1 VTVEDQPNREELE
14 RLIRKMMES
23 GQLDPEVL
31 AKIAGF
37 SANPSMLSELFGQ
50 VSAMTGETGEPVNWK
65 LAFDQALE
73 ISRKTEKPAM
83 AALEEEL
90 ENAFDMARLW
100 LSEATEFT
108 NPNPP
113 KKLTR
118 SMWAQEAMPLFRE
131 LSEPVANSMAAAL
144 NENLGNTLPP
154 ELSEMLAPAQ
164 NFIGNAGASIFAM
177 QLGQSIGKLSS
188 EVLLSGEIGIP
199 LTNRPG
205 IITQNLGEFLTGLDT
220 PKSEVVI
227 YLATRELAL
236 ASLYSQAGW
245 LREQIITQVREF
257 AAGLTVDLS
266 GIEDIARRIDPTDPE
281 SMEQIIEAS
290 AMVSPRSEEQDQAL
304 ERIETVL
311 ALIEGWVDATALE
324 ATKRLPNIQAV
335 VEVFNRKR
343 ATSGASAK
351 TFEALLG
358 LEMRPRLRREATLM
372 WQRVAAEIGKDASD
386 SLWSHP
392 DQMPTAP
399 EIENPDSLMARIR
412 SGGGDFEDE
421 LRKFLSD

>member
-1 VTVEDQPNREELE
+1 LEEQPNREELE

-23 GQLDPEVL
+23 GQLDPEDL

-37 SANPSMLSELFGQ
+37 SANPAMLGDIFGQ
-50 VSAMTGETGEPVNWK
+50 VSEMTGEAGEPVNWK
-65 LAFDQALE
+65 LASTQALE
-73 ISRKTEKPAM
+73 LSRKTEKPAN
-83 AALEEEL
+83 ATLETEL
-90 ENAFDMARLW
+90 ETAFEMARLW
-100 LSEATEFT
+100 LGETTEFT
-108 NPNPP
+108 NLNPP

-144 NENLGNTLPP
+144 NENLGNSLPP

-177 QLGQSIGKLSS
+177 QLGQAIGKLSS

-199 LTNRPG
+199 LTDRPG
-205 IITQNLGEFLTGLDT
+205 IIAQNLGEFLTDLET

-236 ASLYSQAGW
+236 ASLYSHAGW

-266 GIEDIARRIDPTDPE
+266 GIEEIASRIDPTDPE

-335 VEVFNRKR
+335 VEIFNRKR

-351 TFEALLG
+351 TFETLLG

-372 WQRVAAEIGKDASD
+372 WQRVVTEIGKDASD
-386 SLWSHP
+386 ALWSHP
-392 DQMPTAP
+392 DQMPTSL
-399 EIENPDSLMARIR
+399 EIENPDSLISRIR
-412 SGGGDFEDE
+412 NGGDDFEDE
-421 LRKFLSD
+421 LRKFLTD

>member
-1 VTVEDQPNREELE
+1 MTVEDQPNREELE

>member
-1 VTVEDQPNREELE
+1 LEEQPNREELE

-23 GQLDPEVL
+23 GQLDPQDL

-37 SANPSMLSELFGQ
+37 SADPSMLSDLFGQ
-50 VSAMTGETGEPVNWK
+50 VSGMTGEPGEPVNWK
-65 LAFDQALE
+65 LALNQALE
-73 ISRKTEKPAM
+73 LSKKTEKPANSV
-83 AALEEEL
+83 LEAEL
-90 ENAFDMARLW
+90 ETAFDMARLW

-108 NPNPP
+108 NPNSP

-154 ELSEMLAPAQ
+154 ELSELAPAQ

-177 QLGQSIGKLSS
+177 QLGQAIGKLSS

-199 LTNRPG
+199 LTVRPG
-205 IITQNLGEFLTGLDT
+205 IIAQNLGEFLQDLEI
-220 PKSEVVI
+220 PKSEVLI
-227 YLATRELAL
+227 YLATREMAI
-236 ASLYSQAGW
+236 ASLYNQASW

-257 AAGLTVDLS
+257 AAGLSVDLS
-266 GIEDIARRIDPTDPE
+266 GIEEIASRIDPTDPG

-290 AMVSPRSEEQDQAL
+290 AMVSPRSPEQEQAL

-311 ALIEGWVDATALE
+311 ALIEGWVDATSLE

-335 VEVFNRKR
+335 VEIFNRKR

-372 WQRVAAEIGKDASD
+372 WQRVVADIGKNASD
-386 SLWSHP
+386 DLWSHP
-392 DQMPTAP
+392 DQMPTAL
-399 EIENPDSLMARIR
+399 EIENPDSLIARIR
-412 SGGGDFEDE
+412 NNGDDFEDE
-421 LRKFLSD
+421 LRKFLTD

>member
-1 VTVEDQPNREELE
+1 MEEQPNREELE

-23 GQLDPEVL
+23 GQLDPEDL

-37 SANPSMLSELFGQ
+37 SADPSMLSDLFGQ
-50 VSAMTGETGEPVNWK
+50 VSAMTGVAGEPVNWK
-65 LAFDQALE
+65 LALDQALE
-73 ISRKTEKPAM
+73 LSKKTEKPANSV
-83 AALEEEL
+83 LEAEL

-177 QLGQSIGKLSS
+177 QLGQAIGKLSS

-199 LTNRPG
+199 LTGRPG
-205 IITQNLGEFLTGLDT
+205 IIAQNLGEFLQDLET

-227 YLATRELAL
+227 YLATRELAIS
-236 ASLYSQAGW
+236 SLYNQAGW

-266 GIEDIARRIDPTDPE
+266 GIEEIASQIDPTDSG

-290 AMVSPRSEEQDQAL
+290 AMVSPRSPEQEQAL

-311 ALIEGWVDATALE
+311 ALIEGWVDATSLE

-335 VEVFNRKR
+335 VEIFNRKR

-372 WQRVAAEIGKDASD
+372 WQRVVADINKGASD
-386 SLWSHP
+386 ALWSHP
-392 DQMPTAP
+392 DQMPTAL
-399 EIENPDSLMARIR
+399 EIENPDSLIARIKN
-412 SGGGDFEDE
+412 GGDDFEDE
-421 LRKFLSD
+421 LRKFLTD

>member
-1 VTVEDQPNREELE
+1 
-14 RLIRKMMES
+14 MES
-23 GQLDPEVL
+23 GQLNPEDL

-37 SANPSMLSELFGQ
+37 SADPSMLSDLFGQ
-50 VSAMTGETGEPVNWK
+50 VSAMTGEAGEPVKWK
-65 LAFDQALE
+65 LALDQALE
-73 ISRKTEKPAM
+73 LSKKTEKQANS
-83 AALEEEL
+83 ALEAEL
-90 ENAFDMARLW
+90 ETAFDMARLW

-154 ELSEMLAPAQ
+154 ELSQMLAPAQ

-177 QLGQSIGKLSS
+177 QLGQAIGKLSS

-199 LTNRPG
+199 LTARPG
-205 IITQNLGEFLTGLDT
+205 IIAQNLGEFLQDLET

-227 YLATRELAL
+227 YLATRELAI
-236 ASLYSQAGW
+236 ASLYNQAGW

-266 GIEDIARRIDPTDPE
+266 GIEEIASRIDPTDPG

-290 AMVSPRSEEQDQAL
+290 AMVSPRSPEQQQAL

-311 ALIEGWVDATALE
+311 ALIEGWVDATSLE

-335 VEVFNRKR
+335 VEIFNRKR

-358 LEMRPRLRREATLM
+358 LEMRPRLRREAALM
-372 WQRVAAEIGKDASD
+372 WQRVAADIGKGASD
-386 SLWSHP
+386 ALWSHP
-392 DQMPTAP
+392 DQMPTAL
-399 EIENPDSLMARIR
+399 EIENPDSLIARINN
-412 SGGGDFEDE
+412 GGDDFEDE
-421 LRKFLSD
+421 LRKFLTD

>member
-1 VTVEDQPNREELE
+1 LEEQPNREELE

-23 GQLDPEVL
+23 GQLDPQDL

-37 SANPSMLSELFGQ
+37 SADPSMLSDLFGQ
-50 VSAMTGETGEPVNWK
+50 VSGMTGEPGEPVNWK
-65 LAFDQALE
+65 LALNQALE
-73 ISRKTEKPAM
+73 LSKKTEKPANSV
-83 AALEEEL
+83 LEAEL
-90 ENAFDMARLW
+90 ETAFDMARLW

-108 NPNPP
+108 NPNSP

-177 QLGQSIGKLSS
+177 QLGQAIGKLSS

-199 LTNRPG
+199 LTVRPG
-205 IITQNLGEFLTGLDT
+205 IIAQNLGEFLQDLEI
-220 PKSEVVI
+220 PKSEVLI
-227 YLATRELAL
+227 YLATREMAI
-236 ASLYSQAGW
+236 ASLYNQASW

-257 AAGLTVDLS
+257 AAGLSVDLS
-266 GIEDIARRIDPTDPE
+266 GIEEIASRIDPTDPG

-290 AMVSPRSEEQDQAL
+290 AMVSPRSPEQEQAL

-311 ALIEGWVDATALE
+311 ALIEGWVDATSLE

-335 VEVFNRKR
+335 VEIFNRKR

-372 WQRVAAEIGKDASD
+372 WQRVVADIGKNASD
-386 SLWSHP
+386 DLWSHP
-392 DQMPTAP
+392 DQMPTAL
-399 EIENPDSLMARIR
+399 EIENPDSLIARIR
-412 SGGGDFEDE
+412 NNGDDFEDE
-421 LRKFLSD
+421 LRKFLTD

>member
-1 VTVEDQPNREELE
+1 MEEQPNREELE

-23 GQLDPEVL
+23 GQLDPQDL

-37 SANPSMLSELFGQ
+37 SADPSMLSDLFGQ
-50 VSAMTGETGEPVNWK
+50 VSGMTGEPGEPVNWK
-65 LAFDQALE
+65 LALNQALE
-73 ISRKTEKPAM
+73 LSKKTEKPANSV
-83 AALEEEL
+83 LEAEL
-90 ENAFDMARLW
+90 ETAFDMARLW

-108 NPNPP
+108 NPNSP

-118 SMWAQEAMPLFRE
+118 SMWAQEAMPLFSE

-177 QLGQSIGKLSS
+177 QLGQAIGKLSS

-199 LTNRPG
+199 LTVRPG
-205 IITQNLGEFLTGLDT
+205 IIAQNLGEFLQDLEI
-220 PKSEVVI
+220 PKSEVLI
-227 YLATRELAL
+227 YLATREMAI
-236 ASLYSQAGW
+236 ASLYNQASW

-257 AAGLTVDLS
+257 AAGLSVDLS
-266 GIEDIARRIDPTDPE
+266 GIEEIASRIDPTDPG

-290 AMVSPRSEEQDQAL
+290 AMVSPRSPEQEQAL

-311 ALIEGWVDATALE
+311 ALIEGWVDATSLE

-335 VEVFNRKR
+335 VEIFNRKR

-372 WQRVAAEIGKDASD
+372 WQRVVADIGKNASD
-386 SLWSHP
+386 DLWSHP
-392 DQMPTAP
+392 DQMPTAL
-399 EIENPDSLMARIR
+399 EIENPDSLIARIR
-412 SGGGDFEDE
+412 NNGDDFEDE
-421 LRKFLSD
+421 LRKFLTD

>member
-1 VTVEDQPNREELE
+1 MEEQPNREELE

-23 GQLDPEVL
+23 GQLDPEDL

-37 SANPSMLSELFGQ
+37 SADPSMLSDLFGQ
-50 VSAMTGETGEPVNWK
+50 VSAMTGVAGEPVNWK
-65 LAFDQALE
+65 LALDQALE
-73 ISRKTEKPAM
+73 LSKKTEKPANSV
-83 AALEEEL
+83 LEAEL

-177 QLGQSIGKLSS
+177 QLGQAIGKLSS
-188 EVLLSGEIGIP
+188 GVLLSGEIGIP
-199 LTNRPG
+199 LTGRPG
-205 IITQNLGEFLTGLDT
+205 IIAQNLGEFLQDLET

-227 YLATRELAL
+227 YLATRELAIS
-236 ASLYSQAGW
+236 SLYNQAGW

-266 GIEDIARRIDPTDPE
+266 GIEEIASRIDPTDSG

-290 AMVSPRSEEQDQAL
+290 AMVSPRSPEQEQAL

-311 ALIEGWVDATALE
+311 ALIEGWVDATSLE

-335 VEVFNRKR
+335 VEIFNRKR

-372 WQRVAAEIGKDASD
+372 WQRVVTDIGKGASD
-386 SLWSHP
+386 ALWSHP
-392 DQMPTAP
+392 DQMPTAL
-399 EIENPDSLMARIR
+399 EIENPDSLIARIKN
-412 SGGGDFEDE
+412 GGDDFEDE
-421 LRKFLSD
+421 LRKFLTD

>member
-1 VTVEDQPNREELE
+1 MEEQPNREELE

-23 GQLDPEVL
+23 GQLDPQDL

-37 SANPSMLSELFGQ
+37 SADPSMLSDLFGQ
-50 VSAMTGETGEPVNWK
+50 VSGMTGEPGEPVNWK
-65 LAFDQALE
+65 LALNQALE
-73 ISRKTEKPAM
+73 LSKKTEKPANSV
-83 AALEEEL
+83 LEAEL
-90 ENAFDMARLW
+90 ETAFDMARLW

-108 NPNPP
+108 NPNSP

-177 QLGQSIGKLSS
+177 QLGQAIGKLSS

-199 LTNRPG
+199 LTVRPG
-205 IITQNLGEFLTGLDT
+205 IIAQNLGEFLQDLEI
-220 PKSEVVI
+220 PKSEVLI
-227 YLATRELAL
+227 YLATREMAI
-236 ASLYSQAGW
+236 ASLYNQASW

-257 AAGLTVDLS
+257 AAGLSVDLS
-266 GIEDIARRIDPTDPE
+266 GIEEIASRIDPTDPG

-290 AMVSPRSEEQDQAL
+290 AMVSPRSPEQEQAL

-311 ALIEGWVDATALE
+311 ALIEGWVDATSLE

-335 VEVFNRKR
+335 VEIFNRKR

-372 WQRVAAEIGKDASD
+372 WQRVAADIGKNASD
-386 SLWSHP
+386 DLWSHP
-392 DQMPTAP
+392 DQMPTAL
-399 EIENPDSLMARIR
+399 EIENPDSLIARIR
-412 SGGGDFEDE
+412 NNGDDFEDE
-421 LRKFLSD
+421 LRKFLTD

>member
-1 VTVEDQPNREELE
+1 LEEQPNREELE

-23 GQLDPEVL
+23 GQLDPQDL

-37 SANPSMLSELFGQ
+37 SADPSMLSDLFGQ
-50 VSAMTGETGEPVNWK
+50 VSGMTGEPGEPVNWK
-65 LAFDQALE
+65 LALNQALE
-73 ISRKTEKPAM
+73 LSKKTEKPANSV
-83 AALEEEL
+83 LEAEL
-90 ENAFDMARLW
+90 ETAFDMARLW

-108 NPNPP
+108 NPNSP

-177 QLGQSIGKLSS
+177 QLGQAIGKLSS

-199 LTNRPG
+199 LTVRPG
-205 IITQNLGEFLTGLDT
+205 IIAQNLGEFLQDLEI
-220 PKSEVVI
+220 PKSEVLI
-227 YLATRELAL
+227 YLATREMAI
-236 ASLYSQAGW
+236 ASLYNQASW

-257 AAGLTVDLS
+257 AAGLSVDLS
-266 GIEDIARRIDPTDPE
+266 GIEEIASRIDPTDPG

-290 AMVSPRSEEQDQAL
+290 AMVSPRSPEQEQAL

-311 ALIEGWVDATALE
+311 ALIEGWVDATSLE

-335 VEVFNRKR
+335 VEIFNRKR

-372 WQRVAAEIGKDASD
+372 WQRVAADFGKNASD
-386 SLWSHP
+386 DLWSHP
-392 DQMPTAP
+392 DQMPTAL
-399 EIENPDSLMARIR
+399 EIENPDSLIARIR
-412 SGGGDFEDE
+412 NNGDDFEDE
-421 LRKFLSD
+421 LRKFLTD

>member
-1 VTVEDQPNREELE
+1 LEEQPNREELE

-23 GQLDPEVL
+23 GQLDPEDL

-37 SANPSMLSELFGQ
+37 SANPSMLSDLFGQ
-50 VSAMTGETGEPVNWK
+50 VSAMTGEAGEPVNWK

-73 ISRKTEKPAM
+73 LSRKTEKPAN
-83 AALEEEL
+83 AALETEL
-90 ENAFDMARLW
+90 ETAFDMARLW

-108 NPNPP
+108 NLNPP

-177 QLGQSIGKLSS
+177 QLGQAIGKLSS

-199 LTNRPG
+199 LTDRPG
-205 IITQNLGEFLTGLDT
+205 IIAQNLGEFLKDLET

-266 GIEDIARRIDPTDPE
+266 GIEEIAARIDPTDPE

-290 AMVSPRSEEQDQAL
+290 AMVSPRSQEQDQAL

-335 VEVFNRKR
+335 VEIFNRKR

-372 WQRVAAEIGKDASD
+372 WQRVAAEIGKDTSD
-386 SLWSHP
+386 ALWSHP
-392 DQMPTAP
+392 DQMPTAL
-399 EIENPDSLMARIR
+399 EIENPDSLIARIR
-412 SGGGDFEDE
+412 NGGDDFEDE
-421 LRKFLSD
+421 LREFLTD

>member
-335 VEVFNRKR
+335 VEIFNRKR

>member
-1 VTVEDQPNREELE
+1 
-14 RLIRKMMES
+14 
-23 GQLDPEVL
+23 
-31 AKIAGF
+31 
-37 SANPSMLSELFGQ
+37 
-50 VSAMTGETGEPVNWK
+50 
-65 LAFDQALE
+65 
-73 ISRKTEKPAM
+73 
-83 AALEEEL
+83 
-90 ENAFDMARLW
+90 MARLW

-118 SMWAQEAMPLFRE
+118 SMWAQEAMPLLRE
-131 LSEPVANSMAAAL
+131 LSEPVANRMAAAL

-154 ELSEMLAPAQ
+154 ELSQMLAPAQ

-177 QLGQSIGKLSS
+177 QLGQAIGKLSS

-199 LTNRPG
+199 LTARPG
-205 IITQNLGEFLTGLDT
+205 IIAQNLGEFLQDLET

-227 YLATRELAL
+227 YLATRELAI
-236 ASLYSQAGW
+236 ASLYNQAGW

-266 GIEDIARRIDPTDPE
+266 GIEEIASRIDPTDPG

-290 AMVSPRSEEQDQAL
+290 AMVSPRSPEQQQAL

-311 ALIEGWVDATALE
+311 ALIEGWVDATSLE

-335 VEVFNRKR
+335 VEIFNRKR

-358 LEMRPRLRREATLM
+358 LEMRPRLRREAALM
-372 WQRVAAEIGKDASD
+372 WQRVAADIGKGASD
-386 SLWSHP
+386 ALWSHP
-392 DQMPTAP
+392 DQMPTAL
-399 EIENPDSLMARIR
+399 EIENPDSFIARINN
-412 SGGGDFEDE
+412 GGDDFEDE
-421 LRKFLSD
+421 LRKFLTD

>member
-1 VTVEDQPNREELE
+1 MEEQPNREELE

-23 GQLDPEVL
+23 GQLDPQDL

-37 SANPSMLSELFGQ
+37 SADPSMLSDLFGQ
-50 VSAMTGETGEPVNWK
+50 VSGMTGEPGEPVNWK
-65 LAFDQALE
+65 LALNQALE
-73 ISRKTEKPAM
+73 LSKKTEKPANSV
-83 AALEEEL
+83 LEAEL
-90 ENAFDMARLW
+90 ETAFDMARLW

-108 NPNPP
+108 NPNSP

-177 QLGQSIGKLSS
+177 QLGQAIGKLSS

-199 LTNRPG
+199 LTVRPG
-205 IITQNLGEFLTGLDT
+205 IIAQNLGEFLQDLEI
-220 PKSEVVI
+220 PKSEVLI
-227 YLATRELAL
+227 YLATREMAI
-236 ASLYSQAGW
+236 ASLYNQASW

-257 AAGLTVDLS
+257 AAGLSVDLS
-266 GIEDIARRIDPTDPE
+266 GIEEIASRIDPTDPG

-290 AMVSPRSEEQDQAL
+290 AMVSPRSPEQEQAL

-311 ALIEGWVDATALE
+311 ALIEGWVDATSLE

-335 VEVFNRKR
+335 VEIFNRKR

-372 WQRVAAEIGKDASD
+372 WQRVAADFGKNASD
-386 SLWSHP
+386 DLWSHP
-392 DQMPTAP
+392 DQMPTAL
-399 EIENPDSLMARIR
+399 EIENPDSLIARIR
-412 SGGGDFEDE
+412 NNGDDFEDE
-421 LRKFLSD
+421 LRKFLTD

>member
-1 VTVEDQPNREELE
+1 MTVEDQPNREELE

-335 VEVFNRKR
+335 VEIFNRKR

>member
-1 VTVEDQPNREELE
+1 LEEQPNREELE

-23 GQLDPEVL
+23 GQLDPQDL

-37 SANPSMLSELFGQ
+37 SADPSMLSDLFGQ
-50 VSAMTGETGEPVNWK
+50 VSGMTGEPGEPVNWK
-65 LAFDQALE
+65 LALNQALE
-73 ISRKTEKPAM
+73 LSKKTEKPANSV
-83 AALEEEL
+83 LEAEL
-90 ENAFDMARLW
+90 ETAFDMARLW

-108 NPNPP
+108 NPNSP

-177 QLGQSIGKLSS
+177 QLGQAIGKLSS

-199 LTNRPG
+199 LTVRPG
-205 IITQNLGEFLTGLDT
+205 IIAQNLGEFLQDLEI
-220 PKSEVVI
+220 PKSEVLI
-227 YLATRELAL
+227 YLATREMAI
-236 ASLYSQAGW
+236 ASLYNQASW

-257 AAGLTVDLS
+257 AAGLSVDLS
-266 GIEDIARRIDPTDPE
+266 GIEEIASRIDPTDPG

-290 AMVSPRSEEQDQAL
+290 AMVSPRSPEQEQAL

-311 ALIEGWVDATALE
+311 ALIEGWVDATSLE

-335 VEVFNRKR
+335 VEIFNRKR

-372 WQRVAAEIGKDASD
+372 WQRVAADIGKNASD
-386 SLWSHP
+386 DLWSHP
-392 DQMPTAP
+392 DQMPTAL
-399 EIENPDSLMARIR
+399 EIENPDSLIARIR
-412 SGGGDFEDE
+412 NNGDDFEDE
-421 LRKFLSD
+421 LRKFLTD

>member
-1 VTVEDQPNREELE
+1 MEEQPNREELE

-23 GQLDPEVL
+23 GQLDPEDL

-37 SANPSMLSELFGQ
+37 SADPSMLSDLFGQ
-50 VSAMTGETGEPVNWK
+50 VSAMTGVAGEPVNWK
-65 LAFDQALE
+65 LALDQALE
-73 ISRKTEKPAM
+73 LSKKTEKPANSV
-83 AALEEEL
+83 LEAEL

-118 SMWAQEAMPLFRE
+118 SMWAKEAMPLFRE

-177 QLGQSIGKLSS
+177 QLGQAIGKLSS

-199 LTNRPG
+199 LTGRPG
-205 IITQNLGEFLTGLDT
+205 IIAQNLGEFLQDLET

-227 YLATRELAL
+227 YLATRELAIS
-236 ASLYSQAGW
+236 SLYNQAGW

-266 GIEDIARRIDPTDPE
+266 DIEEIASQIDPTDSG

-290 AMVSPRSEEQDQAL
+290 AMVSPRSPEQEQAL

-311 ALIEGWVDATALE
+311 ALIEGWVDATSLE

-335 VEVFNRKR
+335 VEIFNRKR

-372 WQRVAAEIGKDASD
+372 WQRVVADINKGASD
-386 SLWSHP
+386 ALWSHP
-392 DQMPTAP
+392 DQMPTAL
-399 EIENPDSLMARIR
+399 EIENPDSLIARIKN
-412 SGGGDFEDE
+412 GGDDFEDE
-421 LRKFLSD
+421 LRKFLTD

>member
-1 VTVEDQPNREELE
+1 VEEQPDREQLE

-23 GQLDPEVL
+23 GQLDPEDL

-37 SANPSMLSELFGQ
+37 SADPSMLSDLFGQ
-50 VSAMTGETGEPVNWK
+50 VSAMTGEAGEPVNWK
-65 LAFDQALE
+65 LALDQALE
-73 ISRKTEKPAM
+73 LSKKTEKPANSV
-83 AALEEEL
+83 LEAEL
-90 ENAFDMARLW
+90 ETAFDMARLW

-118 SMWAQEAMPLFRE
+118 SMWAKEAMPLFRE

-177 QLGQSIGKLSS
+177 QLGQAIGKLSS

-199 LTNRPG
+199 LTVRPG
-205 IITQNLGEFLTGLDT
+205 IIAQNLGEFLQDLEI
-220 PKSEVVI
+220 PKSEVLI
-227 YLATRELAL
+227 YLATREMAI
-236 ASLYSQAGW
+236 ASLYNQASW

-257 AAGLTVDLS
+257 AAGLSVDLS
-266 GIEDIARRIDPTDPE
+266 GIEEIASRIDPTDPG

-290 AMVSPRSEEQDQAL
+290 AMVSPRSPEQEQAL

-311 ALIEGWVDATALE
+311 ALIEGWVDATSLE

-335 VEVFNRKR
+335 VEIFNRKR

-372 WQRVAAEIGKDASD
+372 WQRVVTVIGKNASD
-386 SLWSHP
+386 DLWSHP
-392 DQMPTAP
+392 DQMPTAL
-399 EIENPDSLMARIR
+399 EIENPDSLIARIKN
-412 SGGGDFEDE
+412 GGDDFEDQ
-421 LRKFLSD
+421 LRKFLTD

>member
-1 VTVEDQPNREELE
+1 MEEQPNREELE

-23 GQLDPEVL
+23 GQLDPEDL

-37 SANPSMLSELFGQ
+37 SADPSMLSDLFGQ
-50 VSAMTGETGEPVNWK
+50 VSAMTGESGEPVNWK
-65 LAFDQALE
+65 LALNQALE
-73 ISRKTEKPAM
+73 LSKKTEKPANS
-83 AALEEEL
+83 ALEAEL
-90 ENAFDMARLW
+90 ETAFDMARLW

-177 QLGQSIGKLSS
+177 QLGQAIGKLSS

-199 LTNRPG
+199 LTLRPG
-205 IITQNLGEFLTGLDT
+205 IIAQNLGEFLEDLET
-220 PKSEVVI
+220 PKSEVLI
-227 YLATRELAL
+227 YLATRELAI
-236 ASLYSQAGW
+236 ASLYNQAGW

-266 GIEDIARRIDPTDPE
+266 GIEEIASRIDPTDPG

-290 AMVSPRSEEQDQAL
+290 AMVSPRSPEQEQAL

-311 ALIEGWVDATALE
+311 ALIEGWVDATSLE

-335 VEVFNRKR
+335 VEIFNRKR

-372 WQRVAAEIGKDASD
+372 WQRVVADIGKNASD
-386 SLWSHP
+386 DLWSHP
-392 DQMPTAP
+392 DQMPTAL
-399 EIENPDSLMARIR
+399 EIENPDSLISRIKNN
-412 SGGGDFEDE
+412 GDDFEDE
-421 LRKFLSD
+421 LRKFLTD

>member
-1 VTVEDQPNREELE
+1 MEEQPNREELE

-23 GQLDPEVL
+23 GQLDPQDL

-37 SANPSMLSELFGQ
+37 SADPSMLSDLFGQ
-50 VSAMTGETGEPVNWK
+50 VSGMTGEPGEPVNWK
-65 LAFDQALE
+65 LALNQALE
-73 ISRKTEKPAM
+73 LSKKTEKPANSV
-83 AALEEEL
+83 LEAEL
-90 ENAFDMARLW
+90 ETAFDMARLW

-108 NPNPP
+108 NPNSP

-177 QLGQSIGKLSS
+177 QLGQAIGKLSS

-199 LTNRPG
+199 LTVRPG
-205 IITQNLGEFLTGLDT
+205 IIAQNLGEFLQDLET

-227 YLATRELAL
+227 YLATRELAI
-236 ASLYSQAGW
+236 ASLYNQAGW
-245 LREQIITQVREF
+245 LRDQIITQVREF

-266 GIEDIARRIDPTDPE
+266 GIEEIASRIDPTDPG

-290 AMVSPRSEEQDQAL
+290 AMVSPRSPEQQQAL

-311 ALIEGWVDATALE
+311 ALIEGWVDATSLE

-335 VEVFNRKR
+335 VEIFNRKR

-358 LEMRPRLRREATLM
+358 LEMRPRLRREAALM
-372 WQRVAAEIGKDASD
+372 WQRVVADIGKGAADA
-386 SLWSHP
+386 LWSHP
-392 DQMPTAP
+392 DQMPTAL
-399 EIENPDSLMARIR
+399 EIENPDSLIARINN
-412 SGGGDFEDE
+412 GGDDFEDE
-421 LRKFLSD
+421 LRKFLTD

>member
-1 VTVEDQPNREELE
+1 MEEQPNREELE

-23 GQLDPEVL
+23 GQLDPEDL

-37 SANPSMLSELFGQ
+37 SADPSMLSELFGQ
-50 VSAMTGETGEPVNWK
+50 ISAMTGETGEPVNWK

-73 ISRKTEKPAM
+73 ISRKSEKPAI
-83 AALEEEL
+83 AALEDEL
-90 ENAFDMARLW
+90 EKAFDMARLW

-108 NPNPP
+108 NLNPP

-144 NENLGNTLPP
+144 SENLGNTLPP

-177 QLGQSIGKLSS
+177 QLGQAIGKLSS
-188 EVLLSGEIGIP
+188 VVLLSGEIGIP

-205 IITQNLGEFLTGLDT
+205 IIAQNLGEFLTGLET

-266 GIEDIARRIDPTDPE
+266 GIEDIAMRIDPTDPK

-311 ALIEGWVDATALE
+311 ALIEGWVDATTLE

-335 VEVFNRKR
+335 VEIFNRKR

-372 WQRVAAEIGKDASD
+372 WQRVATELGKDASD

-392 DQMPTAP
+392 DQMPTAL
-399 EIENPDSLMARIR
+399 EIENPDSLIARIR
-412 SGGGDFEDE
+412 NGGDDFENE
-421 LRKFLSD
+421 LRKFLTD

>member
-1 VTVEDQPNREELE
+1 LEEQPNREELE
-14 RLIRKMMES
+14 LLIRKMMES
-23 GQLDPEVL
+23 GQLDPQDL

-37 SANPSMLSELFGQ
+37 SADPSMLSDLFGQ
-50 VSAMTGETGEPVNWK
+50 VSGMTGEPGEPVNWK
-65 LAFDQALE
+65 LALNQALE
-73 ISRKTEKPAM
+73 LSKKTEKPANSV
-83 AALEEEL
+83 LEAEL
-90 ENAFDMARLW
+90 ETAFDMARLW

-108 NPNPP
+108 NPNSP

-177 QLGQSIGKLSS
+177 QLGQAIGKLSS

-199 LTNRPG
+199 LTVRPG
-205 IITQNLGEFLTGLDT
+205 IIAQNLGEFLQDLEI
-220 PKSEVVI
+220 PKSEVLI
-227 YLATRELAL
+227 YLATREMAI
-236 ASLYSQAGW
+236 ASLYNQASW

-257 AAGLTVDLS
+257 AAGLSVDLS
-266 GIEDIARRIDPTDPE
+266 GIEEIASRIDPTDPG

-290 AMVSPRSEEQDQAL
+290 AMVSPRSPEQEQAL

-311 ALIEGWVDATALE
+311 ALIEGWVDATSLE

-335 VEVFNRKR
+335 VEIFNRKR

-372 WQRVAAEIGKDASD
+372 WQRVAADIGKNASD
-386 SLWSHP
+386 DLWSHP
-392 DQMPTAP
+392 DQMPTAL
-399 EIENPDSLMARIR
+399 EIENPDSLIARIR
-412 SGGGDFEDE
+412 NNGDDFEDE
-421 LRKFLSD
+421 LRKFLTD

>member
-1 VTVEDQPNREELE
+1 LEEQPNREELE

-23 GQLDPEVL
+23 GQLDPEDL

-37 SANPSMLSELFGQ
+37 SADPSMLSDLFGQ
-50 VSAMTGETGEPVNWK
+50 VSAMTGESGEPVNWK
-65 LAFDQALE
+65 LALNQALE
-73 ISRKTEKPAM
+73 LSKKTEKPANS
-83 AALEEEL
+83 ALEAEL
-90 ENAFDMARLW
+90 ETAFDMARLW

-177 QLGQSIGKLSS
+177 QLGQAIGKLSS

-199 LTNRPG
+199 LTVRPG
-205 IITQNLGEFLTGLDT
+205 IIAQNLGEFLEDLET
-220 PKSEVVI
+220 PKSEVLI
-227 YLATRELAL
+227 YLATRELAI
-236 ASLYSQAGW
+236 ASLYNQAGW

-266 GIEDIARRIDPTDPE
+266 GIEEIASRIDPTDPG

-290 AMVSPRSEEQDQAL
+290 AMVSPRSPEQEQAL

-311 ALIEGWVDATALE
+311 ALIEGWVDATSLE

-335 VEVFNRKR
+335 VEIFNRKR
-343 ATSGASAK
+343 ATNGASAK

-372 WQRVAAEIGKDASD
+372 WQRVVADIGKNASD
-386 SLWSHP
+386 DLWSHP
-392 DQMPTAP
+392 DQMPTAL
-399 EIENPDSLMARIR
+399 EIENPDSLISRIKNN
-412 SGGGDFEDE
+412 GDDFEDE
-421 LRKFLSD
+421 LRKFLTD

>member
-1 VTVEDQPNREELE
+1 MEEQPNREELE

-23 GQLDPEVL
+23 GQLDPQDL

-37 SANPSMLSELFGQ
+37 SADPSMLSDLFGQ
-50 VSAMTGETGEPVNWK
+50 VSGMTGEPGEPVNWK
-65 LAFDQALE
+65 LALNQALE
-73 ISRKTEKPAM
+73 LSKKTEKPANSV
-83 AALEEEL
+83 LEAEL
-90 ENAFDMARLW
+90 ETAFDMARLW

-108 NPNPP
+108 NPNSP

-177 QLGQSIGKLSS
+177 QLGQAIGKLSS

-199 LTNRPG
+199 LTVRPG
-205 IITQNLGEFLTGLDT
+205 IIAQNLGEFLQDLEI
-220 PKSEVVI
+220 PKSEVLI
-227 YLATRELAL
+227 YLATREMAI
-236 ASLYSQAGW
+236 ASLYNQASW

-257 AAGLTVDLS
+257 AAGLSVDLS
-266 GIEDIARRIDPTDPE
+266 GIEEIASRIDPTDPG

-290 AMVSPRSEEQDQAL
+290 AMVSPRSPEQEQAL

-311 ALIEGWVDATALE
+311 ALIEGWVDATSLE

-335 VEVFNRKR
+335 VEIFNRKR

-372 WQRVAAEIGKDASD
+372 WQRVVADIGKNASD
-386 SLWSHP
+386 DLWSHP
-392 DQMPTAP
+392 DQMPTAL
-399 EIENPDSLMARIR
+399 EIENPDSLIARIR
-412 SGGGDFEDE
+412 NNGDDFEDE
-421 LRKFLSD
+421 LRKFLTD

>member
-1 VTVEDQPNREELE
+1 MEDQPNREELE

-23 GQLDPEVL
+23 GQLNPEDL

-37 SANPSMLSELFGQ
+37 SADPSMLSDLFGQ
-50 VSAMTGETGEPVNWK
+50 VSAMTGEAGEPVKWK
-65 LAFDQALE
+65 LALDQALE
-73 ISRKTEKPAM
+73 LSKKTEKQANS
-83 AALEEEL
+83 ALEAEL
-90 ENAFDMARLW
+90 ETAFDMARLW

-154 ELSEMLAPAQ
+154 ELSQMLAPAQ

-177 QLGQSIGKLSS
+177 QLGQAIGKLSS

-199 LTNRPG
+199 LTARPG
-205 IITQNLGEFLTGLDT
+205 IIAQNLGEFLQDLET

-227 YLATRELAL
+227 YLATRELAI
-236 ASLYSQAGW
+236 ASLYNQAGW

-266 GIEDIARRIDPTDPE
+266 GIEEIASRIDPTDPG

-290 AMVSPRSEEQDQAL
+290 AMVSPRSPEQQQAL

-311 ALIEGWVDATALE
+311 ALIEGWVDATSLE

-335 VEVFNRKR
+335 VEIFNRKR

-358 LEMRPRLRREATLM
+358 LEMRPRLRREAALM
-372 WQRVAAEIGKDASD
+372 WQRVAADIGKGASD
-386 SLWSHP
+386 ALWSHP
-392 DQMPTAP
+392 DQMPTAL
-399 EIENPDSLMARIR
+399 EIENPDSLIARINN
-412 SGGGDFEDE
+412 GGDDFEDE
-421 LRKFLSD
+421 LRKFLTD